1 MVAGGSADTSHRPV
15 AMTKVSSL
23 HLAFHIVSAI
33 EVDCIQFSILIVH
46 FHRHCFFHCNRCCTC
61 IFQAYHSGDH
71 IKMRKYTIEKMCF
84 QSADT
89 VCQNNFQCLCLI
101 FLCKHCRKPFQ
112 AVLSFC
118 DLIGLKFQICSITAV
133 CLLCLQAIDT
143 IITISICSIFLWQG
157 I

>member
-1 MVAGGSADTSHRPV
+1 MMAGCAADTSHRPV
-15 AMTKVSSL
+15 AMTKMCSL

-33 EVDCIQFSILIVH
+33 KMNCIQFSVFIVH

-61 IFQAYHSGDH
+61 ILQAYSSGDH
-71 IKMRKYTIEKMCF
+71 IKMWKYTIEKMCF
-84 QSADT
+84 QSAGT

-101 FLCKHCRKPFQ
+101 FLCKHCRKTFQ

-133 CLLCLQAIDT
+133 RLLSLQAIDT

>member
-1 MVAGGSADTSHRPV
+1 MVARGATDTSHRPV

-23 HLAFHIVSAI
+23 HLTFHIVSAI
-33 EVDCIQFSILIVH
+33 EVDCIQFSVFIVH

-61 IFQAYHSGDH
+61 IFQAYRSGDH

-101 FLCKHCRKPFQ
+101 FL
-112 AVLSFC
+112 C

>member
-1 MVAGGSADTSHRPV
+1 MMAGCAADTSHRPV
-15 AMTKVSSL
+15 AMTKMCSL

-33 EVDCIQFSILIVH
+33 KMNCIQFSVFIVH

-61 IFQAYHSGDH
+61 IFQAYRSGDH
-71 IKMRKYTIEKMCF
+71 IKMWKYTIEKMCF

-101 FLCKHCRKPFQ
+101 FLCKHCRKTFQ

-133 CLLCLQAIDT
+133 RLLSLQAIDT